1 MPVPHERQVAR
12 NRRRRGFE
20 LLGPRHMTPA
30 LCGAIVA
37 ATILHYCGFKL
48 IPVIFPYDFI
58 PSAVVKETPNDDRT
72 FVRFQEDKTEPELSK
87 EPEIEQPAEIQEN
100 LDEPQ
105 EIDLVD
111 MPIEELTIAPGE
123 TSLSLPSPVPAS
135 EDTLAPPMPTH
146 LDLSSVAP
154 APSSLQESALP
165 EPAPVTNNPVT
176 INARPLNADTD
187 PEQWIRDEL
196 KRRQAEENV
205 PGGTRSLSDL
215 LKIANPGAGS
225 GAARLGADLI
235 FSFNKAEL
243 KASARI
249 SLLQLAAL
257 IHKNPKTKFIIEG
270 HTDSI
275 GSEPYN
281 VLLSLQRANAVRQ
294 WLKENGIPMKNVYI
308 RPCGSRSPLVS
319 TKGDRNAQRAN
330 RRVEIHMRKPTEKLP
345 SGCLDASFT
354 VDMKT
359 PIAEQLRKG
368 VKLPGA
374 QTTLLQNPRA
384 TTETPQ
390 PTNTPSSAPTVRQ
403 PSQNTGE
410 AHIASGLT
418 PSLNKNTTVADTP
431 PTTPTPQRTVATPPS
446 SNTDLVAEEVPDTA
460 TEEDFTPTA
469 AEVPDDDPIADEVTE

>member
-1 MPVPHERQVAR
+1 
-12 NRRRRGFE
+12 
-20 LLGPRHMTPA
+20 MTPA

-48 IPVIFPYDFI
+48 IPVIFPYDFM
-58 PSAVVKETPNDDRT
+58 PSAVAKETPNDDRT
-72 FVRFQEDKTEPELSK
+72 FVRFQEDKTEPELSQ
-87 EPEIEQPAEIQEN
+87 EPEIEQPLEIKES

-123 TSLSLPSPVPAS
+123 TSLSLPSPTPTP

-146 LDLSSVAP
+146 MDLSSIAP
-154 APSSLQESALP
+154 DPSSVQNAALP
-165 EPAPVTNNPVT
+165 EPVPVTNSPIT
-176 INARPLNADTD
+176 INARPLTADSD

-196 KRRQAEENV
+196 KRHQAEENV
-205 PGGTRSLSDL
+205 PGGTRSLSEL
-215 LKIANPGAGS
+215 LKIDNPGSGS

-243 KASARI
+243 KTSARI

-294 WLKENGIPMKNVYI
+294 WLKENGIPMKNIYL

-319 TKGDRNAQRAN
+319 TKGDRDAQRAN
-330 RRVEIHMRKPTEKLP
+330 RRVEIHMRKPSEKLP
-345 SGCLDASFT
+345 SGCLDASFP

-368 VKLPGA
+368 VKLPDA
-374 QTTLLQNPRA
+374 QTTLLKNASTTAEA
-384 TTETPQ
+384 TRETSHPARTEDQQPQRTTP
-390 PTNTPSSAPTVRQ
+390 TRS
-403 PSQNTGE
+403 
-410 AHIASGLT
+410 ASGLT
-418 PSLNKNTTVADTP
+418 PTLRNTTTDTP
-431 PTTPTPQRTVATPPS
+431 PPPTPQQRATKPNAPTY
-446 SNTDLVAEEVPDTA
+446 TDLVAEEVPDSA
-460 TEEDFTPTA
+460 EEDDTPTA
-469 AEVPDDDPIADEVTE
+469 AEVPDDDPIADEVAE